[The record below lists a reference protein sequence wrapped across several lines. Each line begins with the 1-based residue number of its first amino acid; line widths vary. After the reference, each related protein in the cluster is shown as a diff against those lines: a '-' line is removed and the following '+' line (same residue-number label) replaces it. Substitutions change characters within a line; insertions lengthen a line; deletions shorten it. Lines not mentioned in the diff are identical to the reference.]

1 MASRSSNSWILDWA
15 CICVDRILHH
25 LVCYLCIL
33 EPTARYTL
41 GLHLYR
47 CLIPLLSEGSAKAT
61 DSESTEVILEDA
73 LKSVV
78 QNQLCNA
85 SLMMPSWLST
95 VSVSPPSSRSAL

>member
-1 MASRSSNSWILDWA
+1 MASRSSSSWILDWA
-15 CICVDRILHH
+15 CICADMILHH
-25 LVCYLCIL
+25 SVCSLCIL
-33 EPTARYTL
+33 ELIASYTM

-61 DSESTEVILEDA
+61 DSESTEVILDAA
-73 LKSVV
+73 LKSVA

-95 VSVSPPSSRSAL
+95 VSVSPSSSRFAL